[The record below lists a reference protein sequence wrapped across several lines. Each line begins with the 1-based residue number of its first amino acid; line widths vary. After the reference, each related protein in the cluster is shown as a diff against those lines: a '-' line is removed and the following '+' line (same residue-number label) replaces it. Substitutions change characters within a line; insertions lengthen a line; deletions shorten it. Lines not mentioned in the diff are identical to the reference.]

1 MKITLIGP
9 GVMPIPPSG
18 WGAIEILIHDYRTE
32 LERNG
37 WTVTVVNTPDPD
49 DMVAAVNASEPDFVH
64 CHSDAFITAL
74 DRIDCPAKAV
84 TSHNA
89 YLDQVWRE
97 GSYLRDGYLP
107 LLARQDIQIFA
118 LSPSIRAR
126 YLADGADPQRVFV
139 TPNGVRSELFRFT
152 DKPSKP
158 DRSICLAKIYR
169 RKRQGLIQ
177 KAGAN
182 VDFAGNMTLKT
193 AYACDFDP
201 TRPDYIGEW
210 SKANVFNEL
219 TDYASLVLLSD
230 GEAHPLVCLEA
241 LSAGLGLVLSPA
253 ATANLDL
260 TKSFI
265 DVVPEDRL
273 ADAAFVRSTIERNR
287 ERAIRCRREIRAYA
301 AEFGYDRIVRR
312 YMALVESIVERARD
326 GGIASSAIRRH
337 RRAIV
342 YLPSGPIDGAALAA
356 WARDVECIRDG
367 IDEVNVFVAAS
378 SELPA
383 GLQRLPSTVEQDGAP
398 QIKWRSDVF
407 DMGRVFAHDE
417 VVFSTVLDATLTS
430 TLCRETAA
438 KLVALEGARETDLR
452 TERSLK
458 PGSKACGV
466 SPDLDDTAFVSP
478 ALWGGPAVIVREVL
492 RATRQLAARGVAGDA
507 GEASFNAVFA
517 HLRER
522 SLASSLRS
530 LPRSN
535 AHGAKATT
543 DLAEALRTATVPELL
558 EDNSLAGLSVV
569 AGSSDKSATGSRNWR
584 SRLRRRYTIFFWSL
598 NLRKRKIQSV

>member
-9 GVMPIPPSG
+9 GLMPIPPSG

-74 DRIDCPAKAV
+74 DQIQCPAKAL

-97 GSYLRDGYLP
+97 GPYLRDSYLP
-107 LLARQDIQIFA
+107 LLARPDVQIFA

-152 DKPSKP
+152 DTPSKS
-158 DRSICLAKIYR
+158 DRSLCLAKIYR

-201 TRPDYIGEW
+201 TRTDYIGEW
-210 SKANVFNEL
+210 SKAKVFEGL

-260 TKSFI
+260 TKPFI
-265 DVVPEDRL
+265 EVIPEDRL
-273 ADAAFVRSTIERNR
+273 TDAAFVRSTIERNR
-287 ERAIRCRREIRAYA
+287 EIAIGRRREIRAYA

-312 YMALVESIVERARD
+312 YMDLVEKVVERSRD
-326 GGIASSAIRRH
+326 GRISRSAPRRR

-356 WARDVECIRDG
+356 WAREVERNRDG
-367 IDEVNVFVAAS
+367 VDEVNVVVATS

-383 GLQRLPSTVEQDGAP
+383 GLQRLPSTAAQDGAP
-398 QIKWRSDVF
+398 RIKWRGDVF
-407 DMGRVFAHDE
+407 DMADVFAHGE
-417 VVFSTVLDATLTS
+417 VVFSAILDATLTS
-430 TLCRETAA
+430 ALCRETAT
-438 KLVALEGARETDLR
+438 KLVALGI
-452 TERSLK
+452 
-458 PGSKACGV
+458 G
-466 SPDLDDTAFVSP
+466 PDGDDTTLVSA
-478 ALWGGPAVIVREVL
+478 ALWGGPAVIVRGAM
-492 RATRQLAARGVAGDA
+492 RAIQEFAAKGVAGDA
-507 GEASFNAVFA
+507 GEGSFNSAFA
-517 HLRER
+517 HLCEC
-522 SLASSLRS
+522 SLASSLKS

-535 AHGAKATT
+535 VDGVKPSTN
-543 DLAEALRTATVPELL
+543 LGEALRTATVPELL
-558 EDNSLAGLSVV
+558 EDNSSAGAFV
-569 AGSSDKSATGSRNWR
+569 AASSFERRASEERTWR
-584 SRLRRRYTIFFWSL
+584 TRLRRRYTIFFWSIRL
-598 NLRKRKIQSV
+598 WKQKFQSA

>member
-49 DMVAAVNASEPDFVH
+49 DMVAAVSASEPDFVH
-64 CHSDAFITAL
+64 SHSDAFITAL

-84 TSHNA
+84 TSHNG

-97 GSYLRDGYLP
+97 GPYLRDSYLP
-107 LLARQDIQIFA
+107 LLTRRDIQIFA

-126 YLADGADPQRVFV
+126 YLADGADPERVFV

-152 DKPSKP
+152 DTPSKP
-158 DRSICLAKIYR
+158 DRSLCLAKIYR

-210 SKANVFNEL
+210 SKAKVFDGL
-219 TDYASLVLLSD
+219 TDYASLVLVSD

-260 TKSFI
+260 TKPFI

-273 ADAAFVRSTIERNR
+273 TDAAFVRSTIERNR
-287 ERAIRCRREIRAYA
+287 ESAIGRRREIRAYA

-312 YMALVESIVERARD
+312 YMALVEKVVESCRD
-326 GGIASSAIRRH
+326 GRITRSAPRRR

-356 WARDVECIRDG
+356 WARDVERTRDG
-367 IDEVNVFVAAS
+367 VDEVNVFVATS
-378 SELPA
+378 SALPV
-383 GLQRLPSTVEQDGAP
+383 GLPRLPSTAAQDGAP
-398 QIKWRSDVF
+398 RIKWCSDVF
-407 DMGRVFAHDE
+407 DMAEVFAHDE
-417 VVFSTVLDATLTS
+417 VVFSAVLDATLTS
-430 TLCRETAA
+430 SLCRETAT
-438 KLVALEGARETDLR
+438 KLVALGGVREADR
-452 TERSLK
+452 
-458 PGSKACGV
+458 
-466 SPDLDDTAFVSP
+466 DDTTVVSA
-478 ALWGGPAVIVREVL
+478 ALWGGPVVIVRAAM
-492 RATRQLAARGVAGDA
+492 RAIQEFAAKGVAADV
-507 GEASFNAVFA
+507 GEGSFNSAFA
-517 HLRER
+517 HLCEC
-522 SLASSLRS
+522 SLASSVAIS
-530 LPRSN
+530 PWPHE
-535 AHGAKATT
+535 HGAYSTT
-543 DLAEALRTATVPELL
+543 DFAEALQMVTVPELL
-558 EDNSLAGLSVV
+558 EANSSAETLVV
-569 AGSSDKSATGSRNWR
+569 ASSFEKRASEERNWR
-584 SRLRRRYTIFFWSL
+584 TRLRRRYTIFLWSIR
-598 NLRKRKIQSV
+598 LRMRSALLA